1 MIKCFR
7 SGFVRLSNSEVKGLA
22 LIKRIAI
29 ITHRRAEVTKEA
41 LMQVLGICR
50 ELSVE
55 VLLPER
61 EVEKYPRAGEGSLAT
76 VVGSLATEKVDLAV
90 ALGGDGTIL
99 RSFKRFDG
107 MDTPILGINFG
118 RVGFFSAI
126 MPDQIA
132 TSLRSMLE
140 GEYELVGLSLL
151 RLSHGGVTHM
161 AVNDIVVHKPDD
173 GSVINLG
180 YQVGGIPMDSLR
192 CDGLVV
198 STPAGSTAYNLSA
211 GGPLVS
217 LGLEAFL
224 LTAIAPHTLRSRP
237 LVLGPREKVTIV
249 NDSLGATAAI
259 YVDGRPESGLEPG
272 DSLDVRLS
280 EKKARLVQPPG
291 AEFHR
296 KLRDKFI
303 VPPTRDS

>member
-1 MIKCFR
+1 M
-7 SGFVRLSNSEVKGLA
+7 A
-22 LIKRIAI
+22 LVKRIAI
-29 ITHRRAEVTKEA
+29 ITHRRAEATSEA

-50 ELSVE
+50 ELSVA

-61 EVEKYPRAGEGSLAT
+61 EVEKYPRAGEGGLAG
-76 VVGSLATEKVDLAV
+76 VVGSLAAEPVDLAV

-118 RVGFFSAI
+118 RVGFLSAI
-126 MPDQIA
+126 TPDQID
-132 TSLRSMLE
+132 TSFRSMLA
-140 GEYELVGLSLL
+140 GEYDLVDLSLL
-151 RLSHGGVTHM
+151 KMSHGGVDHL
-161 AVNDIVVHKPDD
+161 AINDIVVHKPDG

-180 YQVGGIPMDSLR
+180 YRVGDIPMDSLR

-198 STPAGSTAYNLSA
+198 ATPAGSTAYNLSA

-237 LVLGPREKVTIV
+237 LVLGPREQVTIV

-259 YVDGRPESGLEPG
+259 YVDGRPEVGLEPG
-272 DSLDVRLS
+272 DSLAVRLS
-280 EKKARLVQPPG
+280 LKKARLVQPPG
-291 AEFHR
+291 AQFHR

-303 VPPTRDS
+303 VPPDQAG